1 MFVFLGP
8 TCSIM
13 QQSSAG
19 DIFSF
24 TEKGKIEVYYQCQLF
39 SFCEKRDLT
48 LNRVRKWKT
57 VSCCQKKNFPEE
69 WRQFVFNWL
78 HKEKVK
84 KFFDM
89 WSMHIHIKTYMKDL
103 TLIWLYNILCK
114 HKVFIAQ
121 VQVLKIPCLPCN
133 FEVDC
138 ILKMNF
144 KKTTNLLNNHQTNS
158 AQLTPQWLVGRF
170 KRFFKLKL
178 YGLKAEFLS

>member
-1 MFVFLGP
+1 MEDRFLL
-8 TCSIM
+8 S
-13 QQSSAG
+13 
-19 DIFSF
+19 
-24 TEKGKIEVYYQCQLF
+24 
-39 SFCEKRDLT
+39 
-48 LNRVRKWKT
+48 
-57 VSCCQKKNFPEE
+57 KKNFPEE

-121 VQVLKIPCLPCN
+121 VQVQKIPCLPCN

-138 ILKMNF
+138 ISKMNF

-158 AQLTPQWLVGRF
+158 EQLTRT
-170 KRFFKLKL
+170 L
-178 YGLKAEFLS
+178 YWDWPTDFVSKILWGWGLNYNFNKKNFSLSPKSLFL